1 MNAVAVESSLKVE
14 LAKLQV
20 EIQSLEGDVQQL
32 QSTYDRADVLLDS
45 QKTRAINDAKSV
57 FATKQQQDVKKVEQA
72 CADMHSRAEALLDT
86 FPGLKAKEYA
96 GKYEIK
102 TLEAKVAE
110 VYPKA
115 LLESYVCPDPIEFD
129 DEAEAYAVYTY
140 VERKVAGLKQG
151 SLVAAM
157 FTGLTGLMSSVC
169 KDDGAS
175 GKLALIVLGAIALSF
190 IFSPF
195 LFLTIF
201 TIVGV
206 VSAVQGALVHRILR
220 DLYSV
225 KAFLNE
231 TYDEDIFQQ
240 DKQDILNEVDAFL
253 ASVREDYVN
262 KIMSRQ
268 FVMNESVLLDLE
280 KQAVAVKD
288 KAKAT
293 LEGKRQLLE
302 IKRNEASKKLAELD
316 ALKAQREVEAK
327 AARKKY
333 LETIDWKYEW
343 PNSILLDVTGD
354 LRVVGTNWTQAN
366 SLYYSKTLSQLQQ
379 FWQLAIYQTMLRMP
393 PDYCGQVVLDYK
405 YMGSNLMQFS
415 KVSQSL
421 LNICVD
427 QDAIGNKIER
437 MQEDLQGRVGN
448 ILRSCESIE
457 QFNEMMKSYGS
468 AGEAYVIV
476 HICGLKSIDETL
488 KMFLRNGPKVGYFFK
503 IYATLEEMAEWGKD
517 LPFEEFKEYCEV
529 GDVVTPRTSST
540 VRRTIEEKAGA

>member
-1 MNAVAVESSLKVE
+1 MAAESSLKVE
-14 LAKLQV
+14 LAKLQA
-20 EIQSLEGDVQQL
+20 EIQALESDIQQL
-32 QSTYDRADVLLDS
+32 QSTYDRAGVMLDA
-45 QKTRAINDAKSV
+45 QKKRAISDAKAA
-57 FATKQQQDVKKVEQA
+57 FATEQQQGVRRIEQICVE
-72 CADMHSRAEALLDT
+72 MHGKAEALLDT
-86 FPGLKAKEYA
+86 FPGLKAQEYA
-96 GKYEIK
+96 GKYEVK

-115 LLESYVCPDPIEFD
+115 LLDFYVCPDPIEFE

-151 SLVAAM
+151 SLASVM
-157 FTGLTGLMSSVC
+157 FTGLTGLMTSVC
-169 KDDGAS
+169 KDDGMS
-175 GKLALIVLGAIALSF
+175 GKIALVVLGALGLSF
-190 IFSPF
+190 IVSPF

-201 TIVGV
+201 TVVGGAA
-206 VSAVQGALVHRILR
+206 AVQGALVHRILR

-240 DKQDILNEVDAFL
+240 DKQDIM
-253 ASVREDYVN
+253 ASVDEFLDGVRDDYVARMMA
-262 KIMSRQ
+262 KP
-268 FVMNESVLLDLE
+268 FVMNQGVLQDLE
-280 KQAVAVKD
+280 KQSAAVQEKT
-288 KAKAT
+288 KAA

-302 IKRNEASKKLAELD
+302 VKRSEVNNKLTELD
-316 ALKAQREVEAK
+316 ALKAKRESEAK
-327 AARKKY
+327 AARKRY

-343 PNSILLDVTGD
+343 PNQILLDVTSD
-354 LRVVGTNWTQAN
+354 LRIIGANWTQAN
-366 SLYYSKTLSQLQQ
+366 SFYYSKTISQLQQ

-476 HICGLKSIDETL
+476 HICGLRAIDETL

-503 IYATLEEMAEWGKD
+503 LYATVEEMSEWGKD
-517 LPFEEFKEYCEV
+517 LPFDEFKEFCEI
-529 GDVVTPRTSST
+529 GDVITPRTSSA
-540 VRRTIEEKAGA
+540 VRRILEEKCTNQK

>member
-1 MNAVAVESSLKVE
+1 MAAESSLKVE
-14 LAKLQV
+14 LAKLQA
-20 EIQSLEGDVQQL
+20 EIQALESDIQQL
-32 QSTYDRADVLLDS
+32 QSTYDRAGVMLDA
-45 QKTRAINDAKSV
+45 QKKRAISDAKAA
-57 FATKQQQDVKKVEQA
+57 FATEQQQGVWRIEQI
-72 CADMHSRAEALLDT
+72 CAEMHGKAEALLDT
-86 FPGLKAKEYA
+86 FPGLKAQEYA
-96 GKYEIK
+96 GKYEVK

-115 LLESYVCPDPIEFD
+115 LLDSYVCPDPIEFE

-151 SLVAAM
+151 SLASAM
-157 FTGLTGLMSSVC
+157 FTGLTGLMTSVC
-169 KDDGAS
+169 KDDGMS
-175 GKLALIVLGAIALSF
+175 GKIALVVLGALGLSF
-190 IFSPF
+190 IASPF

-201 TIVGV
+201 TVVGGAA
-206 VSAVQGALVHRILR
+206 AVQGALVHRILR

-240 DKQDILNEVDAFL
+240 DKQDIM
-253 ASVREDYVN
+253 ASVDEFLDGVRDDYVARMMV
-262 KIMSRQ
+262 KP
-268 FVMNESVLLDLE
+268 FVMNQGVLQDLE
-280 KQAVAVKD
+280 KQSAAVQEKTKVA
-288 KAKAT
+288 

-302 IKRNEASKKLAELD
+302 VKRSEANNKLTELD
-316 ALKAQREVEAK
+316 ALKAKREGEAK
-327 AARKKY
+327 AARKRY

-343 PNSILLDVTGD
+343 PNQILLDVTSD
-354 LRVVGTNWTQAN
+354 LRIIGANWTQAN
-366 SLYYSKTLSQLQQ
+366 SFYYSKTISQLQQ

-476 HICGLKSIDETL
+476 HICGLRAIDETL

-503 IYATLEEMAEWGKD
+503 LYATVEEMSEWGKD
-517 LPFEEFKEYCEV
+517 LPFDEFKEFCEI
-529 GDVVTPRTSST
+529 GDVITPRTSSA
-540 VRRTIEEKAGA
+540 VRRILEEKCTNQK